1 MAKQDKFLNG
11 LGGRRARKRW
21 TLKEPRG
28 GGHAGRPAAEQPV
41 RQRVGRCAAGHV
53 AACRG
58 WRRMRTR
65 WVPMR
70 KVGLPEG
77 GGVVSG
83 VVDNNMILQPAY
95 DASTHR
101 GSVGSHSAVIAGN

>member
-1 MAKQDKFLNG
+1 
-11 LGGRRARKRW
+11 
-21 TLKEPRG
+21 
-28 GGHAGRPAAEQPV
+28 
-41 RQRVGRCAAGHV
+41 
-53 AACRG
+53 
-58 WRRMRTR
+58 
-65 WVPMR
+65 MR